1 MQERGQIVTARRAA
15 SSASLREQVWVRS
28 FRNVLLVTTAVTTL
42 LAIVVAMVGWLYPT
56 LIRSALPPKRP
67 ARRSS
72 CAPHNN
78 PHL

>member
-1 MQERGQIVTARRAA
+1 VQERGQIVTAMRAA
-15 SSASLREQVWVRS
+15 SSASLREQVRVRS

-56 LIRSALPPKRP
+56 LIPSALPPKRP